1 VLAWV
6 VLWSLGSVDIPLI
19 EAGQTSAPVCIEYC
33 TSWVWDGYAL
43 DVYRNCE
50 GRWAVGLSAVV

>member
-1 VLAWV
+1 MLACAL
-6 VLWSLGSVDIPLI
+6 LWSLGSADIPLT

-33 TSWVWDGYAL
+33 TSWVWDGYEL
-43 DVYRNCE
+43 DVYRNSE